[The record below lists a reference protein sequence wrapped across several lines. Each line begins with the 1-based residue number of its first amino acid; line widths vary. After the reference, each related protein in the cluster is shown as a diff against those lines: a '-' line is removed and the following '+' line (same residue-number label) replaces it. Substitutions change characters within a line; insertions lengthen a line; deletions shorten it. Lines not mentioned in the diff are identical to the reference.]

1 LKKKENG
8 KTFIGRYAGTIKLL
22 IKGKIDMTERIN
34 ISSGVKWE
42 NIVGYSR
49 AVRIG
54 NIVEVTGTVAV
65 DENGNLQG
73 GNNAYLQADYIFKKI
88 ERILS
93 QAGAQMADVT
103 RTRMFVT
110 DISRWEEFGRA
121 HFEAF
126 GTVKPAT
133 SMIEV
138 KGLIGSEYLIEVEAT
153 AVISAVEKE
162 RGFFNKHFFGALKHS
177 LMFLRFLSIAVGVI
191 VTGILP

>member
-1 LKKKENG
+1 LK
-8 KTFIGRYAGTIKLL
+8 
-22 IKGKIDMTERIN
+22 KGKIDMTERIN

-42 NIVGYSR
+42 GIVGYSR

-54 NIVEVTGTVAV
+54 NIVEVTGTVAA

-73 GNNAYLQADYIFKKI
+73 GSDAYLQASYIFKKI
-88 ERILS
+88 EKILGR
-93 QAGAQMADVT
+93 AGAQMSDVT

-110 DISRWEEFGRA
+110 DISRWEEYGKA

-138 KGLIGSEYLIEVEAT
+138 KGLIGSEYLIEIEAT
-153 AVISAVEKE
+153 AVIISNEKQHS
-162 RGFFNKHFFGALKHS
+162 FFSSHLFTAIKHS
-177 LMFLRFLSIAVGVI
+177 LMFLRFLTIAGII
-191 VTGILP
+191 VTGLLP